1 MRTLVLL
8 NKVNKT
14 LFVHKN
20 QPNVRTF
27 APDFYREHNN
37 TIVLYMKKSFKK
49 LAILSVGIAF
59 ISCGQTDVFE
69 QNQNALIDQQ
79 KSEYRTNYVQKYGE
93 VSATQSWDF
102 TNLSGSQAKT
112 RAGESVSSDRIQL
125 AYNFWSFINND
136 SKAVK
141 ELVYTTEEKEFNPY
155 LAVDLYPAFSHGN
168 KGVKYQYFHLAA
180 CYNDTYTELTANIN
194 VKGDFWYQGG
204 SALNHNSGR
213 AINTQSLTTAQNVY
227 WAAYPTY
234 PNYSSSDKQKNKEIL
249 DNLQE
254 FKVNTYKEFTVNGR
268 TYWAFRCSEEGDF
281 SDLICLVKNV
291 DPVRPVEKRYFVEDL
306 GSKDD
311 FDFNDI
317 VFDVVQDL
325 QGNQKAII
333 RAMGGTLD
341 FTLKIGDT
349 EWTKSVDGVTAGYK
363 TSTMYNTQ
371 GDIVWN
377 KVLAEFP
384 VTGWNPATNNISVQV
399 KSIAS
404 NNVIITIPFPK
415 VGEVPMIIAFDTVVD
430 WQKERVS
437 LPEDWWV
444 VPAATEEEE

>member
-1 MRTLVLL
+1 M
-8 NKVNKT
+8 
-14 LFVHKN
+14 
-20 QPNVRTF
+20 
-27 APDFYREHNN
+27 
-37 TIVLYMKKSFKK
+37 
-49 LAILSVGIAF
+49 
-59 ISCGQTDVFE
+59 
-69 QNQNALIDQQ
+69 
-79 KSEYRTNYVQKYGE
+79 QKYG
-93 VSATQSWDF
+93 D
-102 TNLSGSQAKT
+102 
-112 RAGESVSSDRIQL
+112 
-125 AYNFWSFINND
+125 Y
-136 SKAVK
+136 
-141 ELVYTTEEKEFNPY
+141 
-155 LAVDLYPAFSHGN
+155 
-168 KGVKYQYFHLAA
+168 
-180 CYNDTYTELTANIN
+180 
-194 VKGDFWYQGG
+194 
-204 SALNHNSGR
+204 
-213 AINTQSLTTAQNVY
+213 
-227 WAAYPTY
+227 
-234 PNYSSSDKQKNKEIL
+234 
-249 DNLQE
+249 
-254 FKVNTYKEFTVNGR
+254 
-268 TYWAFRCSEEGDF
+268 

-291 DPVRPVEKRYFVEDL
+291 DPVKPIAKRYFIEDL

-317 VFDVVQDL
+317 VVDVIQDL

-430 WQKERVS
+430 WQKERES
-437 LPEDWWV
+437 LPENWWTIQED
-444 VPAATEEEE
+444 TEETEE